1 MHDMHL
7 YNFYR
12 LLIAALHFNENYN
25 RVLAKTASRN
35 EWIQIVY
42 PKHKQGEFT
51 PKPVPVP
58 KTYSMSVMISTTI
71 YSRYNFRLC

>member
-1 MHDMHL
+1 MHSMHL

-12 LLIAALHFNENYN
+12 LLMAELHFNENHN
-25 RVLAKTASRN
+25 CAQAKTASGN
-35 EWIQIVY
+35 ERIRILY

-58 KTYSMSVMISTTI
+58 KTYSMFVMISTII
-71 YSRYNFRLC
+71 YS